1 MNDLFDDSW
10 LAPATFR
17 PSICIYIHKLASFQV
32 LEQLLES
39 TTYHAWCVYMSIIMD
54 EMDLTIRRLCRS
66 PADADACIFWHKK
79 NVEKLLPPDRDQDD
93 KFRQLLGLLDKQPA
107 FPLPRRWWIWCMQT
121 NACKWLNHQAD
132 SSRQSYP
139 CSYHTHQPAISP
151 RNADAMHDPWPSSRH
166 PSRSISV
173 ILFFS
178 LT

>member
-1 MNDLFDDSW
+1 MKGRWKHEEADQMNDLFDDSG

-107 FPLPRRWWIWCMQT
+107 FPLHRR
-121 NACKWLNHQAD
+121 
-132 SSRQSYP
+132 
-139 CSYHTHQPAISP
+139 
-151 RNADAMHDPWPSSRH
+151 
-166 PSRSISV
+166 
-173 ILFFS
+173 
-178 LT
+178 